1 MASILASPHKPSPPP
16 CRRAKSSG
24 VSTSAGIATSSS
36 TVSTRS
42 GRAASTPRAPESPA
56 SARNSGNTSEENST
70 GVPRV
75 PRYDGAAIALPL
87 RCCAAS
93 SAGMTVA
100 GVSGWSPSATRAAAV
115 HGLSAA
121 APTAIEEPC
130 PSCGRALT
138 AKRTARPA
146 SASRTAGSPCPG
158 TTTRSLTWGSTSSTL
173 QRTTGLPLR
182 SRRSFWRP
190 MRRANP
196 AASTIAAITASRSR
210 AEARAAA
217 AARPGP
223 RDPWLLGTA
232 SDPARNRGPLTGAY
246 ALSICVVERVRPCRR
261 GRARRALRAL
271 RALDRGLEGA
281 PGEHAAEMRLVL
293 HGALEVGLH
302 VHAVGG
308 LRGGGLDGRG
318 VQTLARERRL
328 HALGAHGLGAG
339 AGDAD
344 ARLRALAILVECDDG
359 RHADDREA
367 RRRVREL
374 QIRGPGALGERGHA
388 DLDEQLVLLQRRLH
402 QALEP
407 VLHLHRALLL
417 ALADELGAERDH
429 GGGHVGGGIAVGQ
442 RAADR
447 SLVAHG
453 GVADHGRGLRHDR
466 AFALQHLRG
475 LYLPVGGH
483 RPERDRAAGLLD
495 AGEPTH
501 LAQVDEMLRLGEAQL
516 HHRDQ
521 AVTTR
526 QDRGVVE
533 LAEQLQGLRDAG
545 GGVLLERGWVHGRL
559 LYRFGPAAPAV
570 LAAWMVFH
578 TRSGESGIVS
588 M

>member
-1 MASILASPHKPSPPP
+1 
-16 CRRAKSSG
+16 
-24 VSTSAGIATSSS
+24 
-36 TVSTRS
+36 
-42 GRAASTPRAPESPA
+42 
-56 SARNSGNTSEENST
+56 
-70 GVPRV
+70 
-75 PRYDGAAIALPL
+75 
-87 RCCAAS
+87 
-93 SAGMTVA
+93 MTVA

-130 PSCGRALT
+130 PSCGRRFT
-138 AKRTARPA
+138 TKRTARPL
-146 SASRTAGSPCPG
+146 SAARTAASSWPV
-158 TTTRSLTWGSTSSTL
+158 TTTQSPTWGNTSSTL

-190 MRRANP
+190 IRRANP
-196 AASTIAAITASRSR
+196 AASTIAAITRTWSR
-210 AEARAAA
+210 A
-217 AARPGP
+217 G
-223 RDPWLLGTA
+223 
-232 SDPARNRGPLTGAY
+232 LT
-246 ALSICVVERVRPCRR
+246 
-261 GRARRALRAL
+261 L

-281 PGEHAAEMRLVL
+281 PGKDATEVRLVL
-293 HGALEVGLH
+293 HGALEVRLH

-367 RRRVREL
+367 RRRMREL

-402 QALEP
+402 EALEP
-407 VLHLHRALLL
+407 VVHLDRALLL

-447 SLVAHG
+447 PLVAHG
-453 GVADHGRGLRHDR
+453 GVADHGRRLRHDR
-466 AFALQHLRG
+466 APALQHLPG
-475 LYLPVGGH
+475 LHLPVRGH
-483 RPERDRAAGLLD
+483 RPARDPAARLLD
-495 AGEPTH
+495 AGEPAH
-501 LAQVDEMLRLGEAQL
+501 LAPGDEMLRLGEAQF

-521 AVTTR
+521 AVAAR
-526 QDRGVVE
+526 EDLGVVE

-545 GGVLLERGWVHGRL
+545 GGGVLERGWVHGRL
-559 LYRFGPAAPAV
+559 LYRFGPAAPAG
-570 LAAWMVFH
+570 LAARVGFH
-578 TRSGESGIVS
+578 TRPGDSGRGP
-588 M
+588 